1 MTRPLHRR
9 FLAYG
14 RRYLWPLFSL
24 ALLFNVLY
32 GATTGFVP
40 LVIRFLFDDILPAND
55 RSRLYLAPLVIVGVI
70 ALRAVSQYLGGYLTE
85 SVGQRIT
92 TDLRADLAAK
102 VLELPQAYVD
112 RHPSTVLVSRVLSDV
127 NLVKSGLVDGLSNLV
142 KDGLTLVALVLVAFY
157 QDWLLSLIAFI
168 LFPLGVW
175 PVLRSSKKVRRH
187 SRQGQTRLAQLG
199 AYLQEALVGSRVVK
213 IFGMQAYELQR
224 FQVENQSVLASALRT
239 TRAKLA
245 NQPLMELIGAL
256 GFSAVLVYGGEA
268 VIAGSRTTGSF
279 FAFLT
284 SLYLCYAPFKGLA
297 KANAT
302 LQQGLSA
309 AEELFAILDT
319 PSDPVDPP
327 QPQRLPGFHLG
338 LKAQGVCFA
347 YGEEPVIDHLDLEL
361 PCGSTVALVGPS
373 GGGKSTIIDLFCR
386 FYEPQAGTITLD
398 GLDIRQ
404 LALADLRA
412 LISVVDQNTFLF
424 NDTVAS
430 NIAYGHADA
439 SPEAIEA
446 AARAANA
453 HGFISELPQG
463 YDTLI
468 GENGTMLSG
477 GQRQR
482 LAIARALIKN
492 APILF
497 LDEATSALDSA
508 SEQVVQ
514 EALDRLMQNRTT
526 LVVAHRLSTVVN
538 ADRICVIEAGR
549 LVESGRH
556 SELLARGG
564 RYACLFSTQ
573 FASAQPA
580 ASA

>member
-1 MTRPLHRR
+1 MTRALDRR
-9 FLAYG
+9 FLDYG

-24 ALLFNVLY
+24 ALLFNVVY
-32 GATTGFVP
+32 GASTGLVP
-40 LVIRFLFDDILPAND
+40 LVIRFLFDDILPSSD
-55 RSRLYLAPLVIVGVI
+55 RGRLYLAPLVIVGVI
-70 ALRAVSQYLGGYLTE
+70 ALRAVSQFFGGYLTE

-92 TDLRADLAAK
+92 ADLRADLAAK
-102 VLELPQAYVD
+102 VMELPQAYVD

-127 NLVKSGLVDGLSNLV
+127 NLVKGGLVDGLSSLV
-142 KDGLTLVALVLVAFY
+142 KDGLTLIALVLVAFY
-157 QDWLLSLIAFI
+157 QDWLLALIAFI

-175 PVLRSSKKVRRH
+175 PVLSSSKKVRRH
-187 SRQGQTRLAQLG
+187 SRTGQNSLAQLG
-199 AYLQEALVGSRVVK
+199 AYLQEALVGARVVK
-213 IFGMQAYELQR
+213 VFGMQAYELRR
-224 FQVENQSVLASALRT
+224 FQQENSSVLASALRT
-239 TRAKLA
+239 TRAKLL
-245 NQPLMELIGAL
+245 NQPLMELIGAV
-256 GFSAVLVYGGEA
+256 GFSAVLLYGGEA

-297 KANAT
+297 RSNAT

-309 AEELFAILDT
+309 ADELFAILDT
-319 PSDPVDPP
+319 PPDPVDPP
-327 QPQRLPGFHLG
+327 QPKPLAAFHQG

-347 YGEEPVIDHLDLEL
+347 YGDEPVIDQLDLEV

-386 FYEPQAGTITLD
+386 FYEPQSGCIRIDGTDLRD
-398 GLDIRQ
+398 

-439 SPEAIEA
+439 SLEAIKA
-446 AARAANA
+446 AAQAANA

-468 GENGTMLSG
+468 GENGALLSG

-482 LAIARALIKN
+482 IAIARALIKN

-514 EALDRLMQNRTT
+514 EALDRLMANRTT

-564 RYACLFSTQ
+564 RYASLFSTQ
-573 FASAQPA
+573 FASAPPA
-580 ASA
+580 PVA

>member
-1 MTRPLHRR
+1 M
-9 FLAYG
+9 
-14 RRYLWPLFSL
+14 
-24 ALLFNVLY
+24 
-32 GATTGFVP
+32 
-40 LVIRFLFDDILPAND
+40 
-55 RSRLYLAPLVIVGVI
+55 
-70 ALRAVSQYLGGYLTE
+70 
-85 SVGQRIT
+85 
-92 TDLRADLAAK
+92 
-102 VLELPQAYVD
+102 
-112 RHPSTVLVSRVLSDV
+112 
-127 NLVKSGLVDGLSNLV
+127 
-142 KDGLTLVALVLVAFY
+142 
-157 QDWLLSLIAFI
+157 
-168 LFPLGVW
+168 
-175 PVLRSSKKVRRH
+175 
-187 SRQGQTRLAQLG
+187 
-199 AYLQEALVGSRVVK
+199 
-213 IFGMQAYELQR
+213 
-224 FQVENQSVLASALRT
+224 LASAIRT
-239 TRAKLA
+239 TRAKLV

-256 GFSAVLVYGGEA
+256 GFSAVLIYGGEA

-297 KANAT
+297 RSNAT

-319 PSDPVDPP
+319 PADPVDPLLP
-327 QPQRLPGFHLG
+327 KPLPGFHQG
-338 LKAQGVCFA
+338 LKAEGVYFA
-347 YGEEPVIDHLDLEL
+347 YGGEPVIDHLDLEV

-386 FYEPQAGTITLD
+386 FYEPQYGSITLD
-398 GLDIRQ
+398 GTDLRQ

-482 LAIARALIKN
+482 VAIARALIKN

-549 LVESGRH
+549 LVESGCH
-556 SELLARGG
+556 QELLARGG
-564 RYACLFSTQ
+564 RYTTLFRTQ
-573 FASAQPA
+573 FPHQ
-580 ASA
+580 

>member
-1 MTRPLHRR
+1 
-9 FLAYG
+9 
-14 RRYLWPLFSL
+14 
-24 ALLFNVLY
+24 
-32 GATTGFVP
+32 
-40 LVIRFLFDDILPAND
+40 LPGND
-55 RSRLYLAPLVIVGVI
+55 RGRLYMAPLVIVGVI
-70 ALRAVSQYLGGYLTE
+70 GFRAVSQFFGGYLTE
-85 SVGQRIT
+85 TVGQRIT
-92 TDLRADLAAK
+92 SDLRADLATK
-102 VLELPQAYVD
+102 VLELPQSYVD

-127 NLVKSGLVDGLSNLV
+127 NLVKGGLVDGVSSLV

-157 QDWLLSLIAFI
+157 QDWLLALIAFI

-175 PVLRSSKKVRRH
+175 PVLSSSKKVRRH
-187 SRQGQTRLAQLG
+187 SRKGQNSLAQLG
-199 AYLQEALVGSRVVK
+199 AYLQEALVGARVVK
-213 IFGMQAYELQR
+213 IFGMQTYELQR
-224 FQVENQSVLASALRT
+224 FQQENHSVLASALRT
-239 TRAKLA
+239 TRAKLL
-245 NQPLMELIGAL
+245 NQPLMELIGAV
-256 GFSAVLVYGGEA
+256 GFSAVLLYGGEA
-268 VIAGSRTTGSF
+268 VIAGTRTTGSF

-297 KANAT
+297 KSNAT

-309 AEELFAILDT
+309 SAELFAILDT
-319 PSDPVDPP
+319 PADPVEPP
-327 QPQRLPGFHLG
+327 QPTPVSGFHHR
-338 LKAQGVCFA
+338 LKAQGVSFA
-347 YGEEPVIDHLDLEL
+347 YGDEPVIDQLDLEL

-386 FYEPQAGTITLD
+386 FYEPQAGSITLD
-398 GLDIRQ
+398 GVDLRQ

-424 NDTVAS
+424 NDIVAS

-453 HGFISELPQG
+453 HGFISELADG
-463 YDTLI
+463 YATVI

-482 LAIARALIKN
+482 IAIARALIKN

-514 EALDRLMQNRTT
+514 EALDRLMANRTT

-538 ADRICVIEAGR
+538 ADRICVIDAGR
-549 LVESGRH
+549 VVESGTH
-556 SELLARGG
+556 AELLARAG
-564 RYACLFSTQ
+564 RYADLFSTQ
-573 FASAQPA
+573 FASAEAGSPR
-580 ASA
+580 

>member
-9 FLAYG
+9 FLGYG

-24 ALLFNVLY
+24 ALLFNVIY
-32 GATTGFVP
+32 GATTGLVP
-40 LVIRFLFDDILPAND
+40 LVIRFLFDDVLPSSD
-55 RSRLYLAPLVIVGVI
+55 RGRLYLAPLVIVGVI
-70 ALRAVSQYLGGYLTE
+70 ALRAVSQYLGGFLTE

-92 TDLRADLAAK
+92 ADLRTDLAAK
-102 VLELPQAYVD
+102 VLELPQSYVD
-112 RHPSTVLVSRVLSDV
+112 RHPSTMLVSRVLTDV
-127 NLVKSGLVDGLSNLV
+127 TLVKSGLVDGLSSFV
-142 KDGLTLVALVLVAFY
+142 KDGLTLAALVVVAFY

-187 SRQGQTRLAQLG
+187 SRQGQTRLAQLA

-213 IFGMQAYELQR
+213 IFGMQAYELER

-239 TRAKLA
+239 TRAKLV

-256 GFSAVLVYGGEA
+256 GFSAVLLYGGEA
-268 VIAGSRTTGSF
+268 VISGSRTTGSL

-297 KANAT
+297 KANAA

-309 AEELFAILDT
+309 AEDVFAILDT
-319 PSDPVDPP
+319 PADPVDPP
-327 QPQRLPGFHLG
+327 RPLSHAGFHQG
-338 LKAQGVCFA
+338 LRARGVRFG
-347 YGEEPVIDHLDLEL
+347 YGEELVIDQLDLEV
-361 PCGSTVALVGPS
+361 PCGTTVALVGPS

-386 FYEPQAGTITLD
+386 FYEPQAGAITLD
-398 GLDIRQ
+398 GIDLRQ

-424 NDTVAS
+424 NDTVAR

-453 HGFISELPQG
+453 HGFIHELPQG

-468 GENGTMLSG
+468 GENGTLLSG

-482 LAIARALIKN
+482 IAIARALIKN

-549 LVESGRH
+549 VVESGRH

-564 RYACLFSTQ
+564 RYASLFSTQ
-573 FASAQPA
+573 FASAEPA
-580 ASA
+580 PMA